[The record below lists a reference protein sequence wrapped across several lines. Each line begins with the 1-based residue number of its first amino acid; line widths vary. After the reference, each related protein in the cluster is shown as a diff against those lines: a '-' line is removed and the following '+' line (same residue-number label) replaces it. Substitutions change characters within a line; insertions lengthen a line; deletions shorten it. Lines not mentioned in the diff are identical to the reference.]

1 MTEIIEKGSVSEM
14 QNAMDKL
21 IEWSEL
27 NHMNINTKKTKEM
40 VMGSYGKE
48 NTTLTI
54 TTDAVEQ
61 VQTFKLLGVMI
72 SHTLLWDDHITAITA
87 KAAERMWFLKKLKR
101 AGVST
106 EDLTYYYQAVIRPVL
121 EYASPAWHSSLTK
134 GQTKALEDVQRRAVQ
149 IISNNVPYED
159 ACSLLKLCS
168 LAETFGAQ
176 SNCVSADS
184 AR

>member
-1 MTEIIEKGSVSEM
+1 MRTIHEVPV
-14 QNAMDKL
+14 QNAD
-21 IEWSEL
+21 
-27 NHMNINTKKTKEM
+27 NAT
-40 VMGSYGKE
+40 
-48 NTTLTI
+48 
-54 TTDAVEQ
+54 
-61 VQTFKLLGVMI
+61 TFKLLGVVI
-72 SHTLLWDDHITAITA
+72 SHTLSWDDHITAITA
-87 KAAERMWFLKKLKR
+87 KAAKRMRFLKKLKR

-168 LAETFGAQ
+168 LAERRLELSRTVYQ
-176 SNCVSADS
+176 QI
-184 AR
+184 ARVTRAPLPAISKA

>member
-1 MTEIIEKGSVSEM
+1 LRTIHEVPV
-14 QNAMDKL
+14 QNAD
-21 IEWSEL
+21 
-27 NHMNINTKKTKEM
+27 NAT
-40 VMGSYGKE
+40 
-48 NTTLTI
+48 
-54 TTDAVEQ
+54 
-61 VQTFKLLGVMI
+61 TFKLLGVVI
-72 SHTLLWDDHITAITA
+72 SHTLSWDDHITAITA
-87 KAAERMWFLKKLKR
+87 KAAKRMRFLKKLKR

-168 LAETFGAQ
+168 LAERRLELSRTVYQ
-176 SNCVSADS
+176 QI
-184 AR
+184 ARVTRAPLPASSKA